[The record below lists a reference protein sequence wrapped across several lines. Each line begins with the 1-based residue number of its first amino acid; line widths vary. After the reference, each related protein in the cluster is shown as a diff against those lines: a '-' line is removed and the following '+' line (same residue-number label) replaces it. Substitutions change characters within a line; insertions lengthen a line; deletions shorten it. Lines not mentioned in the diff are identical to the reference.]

1 MIEIPAKR
9 SATSIAV
16 ALTLLGRIETT
27 FADTTLSVDSVAD
40 TYLNSDPLLSN
51 RDWSNFG
58 TMGISANLPNPAKG
72 MNTPRTM
79 DALIAYDTAA
89 IKTGFDAEFGAD
101 NWHVTDV
108 RVKWYSN
115 YDILG
120 IAPQNPQLNVPAAGS
135 FNISLLTHND
145 WFDPATAGDK
155 GFANTDLNWDSVF
168 GSGGKYGNLLDGVQT
183 LGSYSYTGGNFNG
196 GNNCLNEVCAP
207 RVWDLGDNANL
218 FDIIGNGGFMS
229 LFGSAADSNVT
240 YIVSQRSANG
250 AHPQLFVS
258 AAAGVAAVPLP
269 AGVWLFLSGGLS
281 MLGLAGRRHA
291 AIQASTRVSSLG

>member
-1 MIEIPAKR
+1 MQQNLFKQ
-9 SATSIAV
+9 STVATLAA
-16 ALTLLGRIETT
+16 ALAGP
-27 FADTTLSVDSVAD
+27 FGAAQAGTLSVDSVAD

-58 TMGISANLPNPAKG
+58 VMGISANLANPEKG

-89 IKTGFDAEFGAD
+89 IKSGFDAEFGAG

-108 RVKWYSN
+108 KVKWYSN

-120 IAPQNPQLNVPAAGS
+120 VAPQNPQLNVPAAGA

-168 GSGGKYGNLLDGVQT
+168 NAGGAYRNLLNGLQT
-183 LGSYSYTGGNFNG
+183 LGTYGYTGGNFNG

-207 RVWDLGDNANL
+207 RFWDLGDNATL
-218 FDIIGNGGFMS
+218 FETIASGGFVS
-229 LFGSAADSNVT
+229 LFGSAADGNVT
-240 YIVSQRSANG
+240 YIVSQRGANG
-250 AHPQLFVS
+250 AHPQLFVT
-258 AAAGVAAVPLP
+258 AAAVPLP
-269 AGVWLFLSGGLS
+269 GGVWLFLSGCLTLLGLS
-281 MLGLAGRRHA
+281 GRVFPARRC
-291 AIQASTRVSSLG
+291 SKR

>member
-1 MIEIPAKR
+1 MNDK
-9 SATSIAV
+9 SGKHSFHATALALALFGPHNIAS
-16 ALTLLGRIETT
+16 
-27 FADTTLSVDSVAD
+27 ADTVLSVDSIAD

-58 TMGISANLPNPAKG
+58 AMGISANLANPQKG

-89 IKTGFDAEFGAD
+89 IKTRLDAEFGAG

-120 IAPQNPQLNVPAAGS
+120 VAPQNPQLNVPAAGS

-145 WFDPATAGDK
+145 WFDPASAGDK

-168 GSGGKYGNLLDGVQT
+168 GTGGAYGNLLDGAQI
-183 LGSYSYTGGNFNG
+183 LGIYSYTGGDFNG
-196 GNNCLNEVCAP
+196 GNNCVNEVCAP
-207 RVWDLGDNANL
+207 RFWDLGDNADL
-218 FDIIGNGGFMS
+218 FDIIGSGGMVS
-229 LFGSAADSNVT
+229 LFASAADSEVS

-258 AAAGVAAVPLP
+258 AAAGIAAVPLP
-269 AGVWLFLSGGLS
+269 TGIWLFISGCLTLLGLSG
-281 MLGLAGRRHA
+281 RHPFA
-291 AIQASTRVSSLG
+291 TRTE

>member
-1 MIEIPAKR
+1 MIEIPTKR
-9 SATSIAV
+9 LPMSIAV
-16 ALTLLGRIETT
+16 ALALFGQIETT

-40 TYLNSDPLLSN
+40 TYLNSDPQLSN

-58 TMGISANLPNPAKG
+58 AMGISANLANPAKG

-79 DALIAYDTAA
+79 DALIAYDMAA
-89 IKTGFDAEFGAD
+89 IKTRFDVEFGAG

-108 RVKWYSN
+108 KVKWYSN

-120 IAPQNPQLNVPAAGS
+120 VAPQNPQLNVPAAGS

-145 WFDPATAGDK
+145 WFNLATAGDK

-168 GSGGKYGNLLDGVQT
+168 GSGGAYSNLLDGVQT
-183 LGSYSYTGGNFNG
+183 LGTYHYTGGNFNG

-207 RVWDLGDNANL
+207 RFWDLGDNANL
-218 FDIIGNGGFMS
+218 FGIIGHGGFVS

-258 AAAGVAAVPLP
+258 AAAGVASVPLP
-269 AGVWLFLSGGLS
+269 AGIWLFISGCLAL
-281 MLGLAGRRHA
+281 LGVSGCRHLP
-291 AIQASTRVSSLG
+291 TRSE